1 MFISTWWNSLG
12 IASQIFYCLAIP
24 STLLMLIQ
32 TITMFIGFGAEGAD
46 DIGDDVDLDI
56 DSSDSVFDEDSIYEI
71 EDVSGLDGLR
81 IFTVRGIVAFF
92 VVFGWVG
99 VAMDSMGINMFITV
113 PTAFACGVLM
123 MTLLAFLFKSV
134 LKLRS
139 DGNADNRNAIGTA
152 GKVHLTIPA
161 SRSGEGKV
169 HIMLQG
175 SYVER
180 NAVTDDTSPI
190 PTGSEVVVIGISGQ
204 TDLVVRKK

>member
-1 MFISTWWNSLG
+1 MLISTWWNSLG
-12 IASQIFYCLAIP
+12 ISSQIFYCLAIP
-24 STLLMLIQ
+24 STLFMLIQ
-32 TITMFIGFGAEGAD
+32 TIVMFIGFGAEGAD
-46 DIGDDVDLDI
+46 DIGDTPDI
-56 DSSDSVFDEDSIYEI
+56 DIDDTDSVFDDDALNEI

-99 VAMDSMGINMFITV
+99 IAMDSMGVNLLITIPV
-113 PTAFACGVLM
+113 AFVCGVLM
-123 MTLLAFLFKSV
+123 MTLLAFLFKSI